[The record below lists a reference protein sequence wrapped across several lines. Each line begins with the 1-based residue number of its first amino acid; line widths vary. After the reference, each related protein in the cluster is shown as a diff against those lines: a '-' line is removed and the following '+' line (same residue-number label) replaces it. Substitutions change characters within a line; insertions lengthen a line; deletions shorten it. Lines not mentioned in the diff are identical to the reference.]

1 MLLNLAQWVFKGCL
15 WRFVVFT
22 QKHPPTILIR
32 SFKVLLEQA
41 LCSSSVQCSWEDMFL
56 VKIALQKVPIGDDK
70 NIKSGLRQCLWYM
83 LVKKTK
89 QKKQSTH
96 ESPIEKRKNLF
107 VSKAS
112 ATFIGRLRCGDMQVD
127 GWMDRRR
134 RFEQVCMTYIFC
146 Y

>member
-1 MLLNLAQWVFKGCL
+1 MLLNLTQWPFKGRL
-15 WRFVVFT
+15 RRFIFFT

-70 NIKSGLRQCLWYM
+70 NIESGLRQCLWYM
-83 LVKKTK
+83 LVKNKT
-89 QKKQSTH
+89 KKQSTH
-96 ESPIEKRKNLF
+96 ESPIEKRKNPF

-112 ATFIGRLRCGDMQVD
+112 ATFIGRLRCGNMQVD
-127 GWMDRRR
+127 GWMERWR
-134 RFEQVCMTYIFC
+134 RFKQVCMMYIFC